1 MIVAVGISNL
11 QYVDLNSTR
20 NLLVIGLSLLF
31 GLSLPWWLKANPE
44 AIKTGKILFTLQTD
58 DQFQKLINLEI
69 VQVYKC

>member
-11 QYVDLNSTR
+11 QYLDLNSTR

-44 AIKTGKILFTLQTD
+44 EMKTGKILFT
-58 DQFQKLINLEI
+58 NG
-69 VQVYKC
+69 